1 MGNSIAAL
9 CVGACLVAV
18 PAALEGQGEPSY
30 PAIVGPLSGTVVE
43 NAPFSATAVLTARG
57 HIEKVPSD
65 IDLLRIWDTYTTRL
79 QRDSAGRVRADYDV
93 PDTSPGAAKSARRP
107 VYQVLTDPVE
117 GEVYLVDPKY
127 QAIQKVGPSHAFDA
141 DVALE
146 IPLSSGPLNSGFRFL
161 HMVSSVRKDGEI
173 ESLGSR
179 HVEGLRAEGRLV
191 TNRRLGSTDEQW
203 ASPELRLVL
212 YSHHTLPH
220 RGVELEYRLKNISR
234 TEPPASVFEL
244 PAGYAKHER

>member
-1 MGNSIAAL
+1 LRFMGNSIAAL

-30 PAIVGPLSGTVVE
+30 PAIVSPLSGTVVE

-146 IPLSSGPLNSGFRFL
+146 IPLSSGPL
-161 HMVSSVRKDGEI
+161 
-173 ESLGSR
+173 
-179 HVEGLRAEGRLV
+179 RAEGRLV